1 MKEFLQSRITFED
14 VIANTLSD
22 WLTWVASVSAVSAA
36 VVAIRLEILAA
47 KWMQKRQSARLGAP
61 AEEAAQDP
69 FEQGAKQLVSL
80 AFAKNAWLLR
90 LWRWLEVLVAILWL
104 GFANLLV
111 RWIWWLPV
119 VLLCYVGPA
128 ARHYGVGSLL
138 QAPAKAIMTNDT
150 ASQVAGFL
158 RTLILTCLC
167 GGVYFSAFGDAYL
180 FSIHSTVGASDSMLL
195 NPALVDW
202 SRSKFNA
209 WDGNRLHQHWLF
221 QWAPDGVSAIGL
233 FDLARHSYLGLL
245 GFYLLCLLC
254 AVLSSCAPSLRAR
267 IRKRRVAE
275 DVKRWAVKELLQST
289 RPQDF
294 CTVHKS
300 LRPVVGFS
308 WPWRAGLW
316 QGLALLVLDV
326 GLDINT
332 IVTLLV
338 TKHHLFAAVISF
350 LVARSVLKQ
359 LSALPPWRLREAI
372 KDSLRTGLMRKDLL
386 DFIEEEQR
394 SEAFFCGCITAY
406 SLLYSAQ
413 TADQLLVQFLS
424 LLLSTWLFAGYAVR
438 VCDLEFKLAPDDIPA
453 SEEAPRADTVGV
465 RIDAI
470 EEEEQSQAVQKQTVV
485 LSQGLWFIL
494 QCMYDLAHGY
504 VRTSESLSTQGL
516 PAEQRPEHRSTEM
529 PAVQLMRSPHAIA
542 SFGYVRSEKPT
553 RTAELPGAPEPNL
566 MGSESV
572 EEPPAISTDMLDVG
586 ILVIDSAEA
595 VDTKVRLVRQDLR
608 MRSASLKLP
617 LTIAEDRP
625 VPAWSSEESSNPVD
639 LESNLQACD
648 QQAPWIA
655 KPGAAGCPA
664 QRSHGAPA
672 QAIWVEKVFLVFEV
686 VAVMAARSRCLN
698 TAPPSA
704 RSGPPLV
711 CDSALLGGARV
722 TEVANFL
729 VHFVASGVE
738 ILEGW
743 ISSVLKA
750 WSFLGSGTAV
760 NGTPLT
766 LAARHWNRTEWN
778 ALGLGSST
786 SHQEVV
792 RVLLISP
799 PTSGLDLGSCRGC
812 AASALSL
819 RLRWTQEP
827 REWNALGAHQEVVRL
842 LLKEWRKAQPGGPR
856 RGELAAR
863 NVRQACDQQVAGDDS
878 TRHLLDECL
887 GSVRFEAAFGVSPC
901 TLTPEPYKP

>member
-22 WLTWVASVSAVSAA
+22 WLTWVALVSAVSAA

-47 KWMQKRQSARLGAP
+47 KWMQKRQSAQLGAP
-61 AEEAAQDP
+61 TEEAAQDP
-69 FEQGAKQLVSL
+69 FEDGAKQLVSL

-90 LWRWLEVLVAILWL
+90 LWRWLEVLVAVLWL

-138 QAPAKAIMTNDT
+138 QAPAKAIMTRDT

-202 SRSKFNA
+202 SQQKFNA
-209 WDGNRLHQHWLF
+209 WDGRWLRQHWLF
-221 QWAPDGVSAIGL
+221 QWAPEGVSAIGL

-254 AVLSSCAPSLRAR
+254 AVLCSCVPSLRAR
-267 IRKRRVAE
+267 IRKRRVPE
-275 DVKRWAVKELLQST
+275 DVKRWAVKELLRST

-332 IVTLLV
+332 IFTLLV
-338 TKHHLFAAVISF
+338 TKHHLFAAVMSF

-424 LLLSTWLFAGYAVR
+424 VLLSTWLFAGYAVR
-438 VCDLEFKLAPDDIPA
+438 ICDLEFKLAPDDIPA
-453 SEEAPRADTVGV
+453 SEKAPKADTVGV

-470 EEEEQSQAVQKQTVV
+470 EEDSAAPQHARAK
-485 LSQGLWFIL
+485 
-494 QCMYDLAHGY
+494 DAP
-504 VRTSESLSTQGL
+504 SENLH
-516 PAEQRPEHRSTEM
+516 E
-529 PAVQLMRSPHAIA
+529 
-542 SFGYVRSEKPT
+542 
-553 RTAELPGAPEPNL
+553 ELPGAPEPNL

-595 VDTKVRLVRQDLR
+595 VDTK
-608 MRSASLKLP
+608 
-617 LTIAEDRP
+617 EE
-625 VPAWSSEESSNPVD
+625 AW
-639 LESNLQACD
+639 Q
-648 QQAPWIA
+648 
-655 KPGAAGCPA
+655 
-664 QRSHGAPA
+664 GAPCSPGPSN
-672 QAIWVEKVFLVFEV
+672 EV
-686 VAVMAARSRCLN
+686 CVS
-698 TAPPSA
+698 
-704 RSGPPLV
+704 
-711 CDSALLGGARV
+711 
-722 TEVANFL
+722 EVAID
-729 VHFVASGVE
+729 H
-738 ILEGW
+738 
-743 ISSVLKA
+743 
-750 WSFLGSGTAV
+750 
-760 NGTPLT
+760 
-766 LAARHWNRTEWN
+766 R
-778 ALGLGSST
+778 
-786 SHQEVV
+786 
-792 RVLLISP
+792 
-799 PTSGLDLGSCRGC
+799 
-812 AASALSL
+812 
-819 RLRWTQEP
+819 
-827 REWNALGAHQEVVRL
+827 
-842 LLKEWRKAQPGGPR
+842 GGPSCSCMEQ
-856 RGELAAR
+856 RGELESCR
-863 NVRQACDQQVAGDDS
+863 
-878 TRHLLDECL
+878 
-887 GSVRFEAAFGVSPC
+887 P
-901 TLTPEPYKP
+901 